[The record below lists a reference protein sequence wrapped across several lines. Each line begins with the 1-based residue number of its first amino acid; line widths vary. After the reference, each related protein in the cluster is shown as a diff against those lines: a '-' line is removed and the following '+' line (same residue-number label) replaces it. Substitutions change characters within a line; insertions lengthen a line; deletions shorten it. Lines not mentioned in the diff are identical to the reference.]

1 MKVIRLAVVLTVV
14 LSQYSLP
21 STGLMLCFLSL
32 QITKNVLKT
41 SSKMPLQVEVKQV
54 STDRIGFSVR
64 SFTSLRTADILLGFF
79 LLYSFNGTGMA
90 SVTVSMDDAGL
101 LCISILHLH
110 YFFSYGDRPV
120 ATWARDIIHPLTSI
134 CPAIMTITT
143 CQPCLLMLYEI
154 HVYIH
159 NSQNVTM

>member
-1 MKVIRLAVVLTVV
+1 
-14 LSQYSLP
+14 
-21 STGLMLCFLSL
+21 MLCFLSL

-41 SSKMPLQVEVKQV
+41 SSKMPLQVELKQV

-110 YFFSYGDRPV
+110 YFFWYRRPTRGNV
-120 ATWARDIIHPLTSI
+120 GTRHNTS
-134 CPAIMTITT
+134 
-143 CQPCLLMLYEI
+143 LDLYMPSNNDNY
-154 HVYIH
+154 HMSTLFVDA
-159 NSQNVTM
+159 V